1 LVPFQFS
8 GDVILFAS
16 CFGVALGI
24 SAALT
29 PLVARWARAHGMV
42 AIPRQDRWHREP
54 TPLLGGIAIFVAC
67 TVVILL
73 FAPHDTRLVGLVAGG
88 SLLFITGLIDDF
100 RHLRPHTKLIVQ
112 ILAACVL
119 VFGGVQMGTPGLAA
133 VSIPLTILWVVGI
146 TNAFNLLDNMDGL
159 SAGTAVIAAAFLFA
173 FSVSVLGNV
182 ILATLC
188 LAVAGAAL
196 GFLIFNFNPARIF
209 MGDSGSMFLGFT
221 LSGITLLGSRDMA
234 SDIFFVLLVPAAMMG
249 LPIFDTTLVTI
260 VRALEGRPLAQ
271 GGRDHLSHRLV
282 AVGLSERQAVLV
294 LYVLAASFG
303 SLALVAR
310 TAGVWLSLLLAGF
323 YLVVAILFGAF
334 LAQVRIYNPVQ
345 FAERE
350 AALANRPVVNG
361 MIMFK
366 RELGEA
372 ALDFVLVCVAY
383 LGSFVLHYGFPNPA
397 ARGPDPY
404 VAIPGMLSASLA
416 IVLIVKMS
424 LLLAF
429 QAYRGMWR
437 YLGIADLMTL
447 GKVTLLG
454 SAILVIALP
463 IVVRSVII
471 PRSVLVIDFLL
482 FTFLLVGSRVSF
494 AALNDAFVRLQ
505 SRWQPRVL
513 IVGAGDLGEVVLR
526 SIIRSTPAAYRPI
539 GFLDPDPA
547 TRNRTLHNV
556 RVLGTHDDLV
566 AVSSQHDV
574 DLVVLALAPAYA
586 EIAER
591 LRAHCETLGLPAL
604 AAATFVE
611 MHFAGLPVLPA
622 PVVPVE
628 LADPG
633 ASPRNAAETLENSPD
648 YPWHS

>member
-1 LVPFQFS
+1 LVPFLFS
-8 GDVILFAS
+8 GDFLLFAT

-29 PLVARWARAHGMV
+29 PVVARWARAHGVV
-42 AIPRQDRWHREP
+42 ALPRKDRWHNEP
-54 TPLLGGIAIFVAC
+54 TPLLGGVAIYLAS
-67 TVVILL
+67 TAVILW
-73 FAPHDTRLVGLVAGG
+73 FARTDMRLLGLVGGG
-88 SLLFITGLIDDF
+88 TILFVTGLIDDF
-100 RHLRPHTKLIVQ
+100 RHLRPHTKLIAQ
-112 ILAACVL
+112 ILAACALVL
-119 VFGGVQMGTPGLAA
+119 SGVQIGTPWLVWAT
-133 VSIPLTILWVVGI
+133 IPLTILWVVGI

-173 FSVSVLGNV
+173 FSVSVNNV
-182 ILATLC
+182 TLAVLC
-188 LAVAGAAL
+188 LALGGGAL
-196 GFLIFNFNPARIF
+196 GFLIYNFNPARIF
-209 MGDSGSMFLGFT
+209 MGDSGSMYLGFT

-260 VRALEGRPLAQ
+260 VRTLEGRPLSQ

-294 LYVLAASFG
+294 LYVMAASFG
-303 SLALVAR
+303 SLGLIAR
-310 TAGVWLSLLLAGF
+310 AAGVWLSLLMAGV
-323 YLVVAILFGAF
+323 YIVIAVLFGAF

-345 FAERE
+345 FAER
-350 AALANRPVVNG
+350 AATLANRPVVNG

-372 ALDFVLVCVAY
+372 ALDFTLVCVAY

-416 IVLIVKMS
+416 FVLAVKMS

-447 GKVTLLG
+447 GKVAVLS
-454 SAILVIALP
+454 SAILIVVLP

-505 SRWQPRVL
+505 SRWQPHVL
-513 IVGAGDLGEVVLR
+513 IVGAGDLGELVLR
-526 SIIRSTPAAYRPI
+526 SIIRAQPAAYRPV

-547 TRNRTLHNV
+547 TRNRTLHSV
-556 RVLGTHDDLV
+556 RVLGVPDDLAAV
-566 AVSSQHDV
+566 ASQHDV

-586 EIAER
+586 ELAQR
-591 LRAHCETLGLPAL
+591 LREHCEGLGVPVF

-611 MHFAGLPVLPA
+611 MHFAGLPMLPA
-622 PVVPVE
+622 PEESVGLVE
-628 LADPG
+628 PG
-633 ASPRNAAETLENSPD
+633 GLPGR
-648 YPWHS
+648 